1 MHRLRSCA
9 LIVIALF
16 VFVGPASAEQQPQE
30 SADAAKR
37 VRATRVPNGSITVD
51 GTLDEPV
58 WQQGEPADQFVQMQP
73 VEGNPAS
80 ETHRSEVRFLYDDEN
95 LYVGA
100 TFYEDEP
107 DKLVTNDLKRDF
119 PGARDGDLYV
129 LILDTFHDR
138 LNAYNFQTNPGCAL
152 RDSQSY
158 DDGRSVNANWD
169 TVWFCRS
176 SVGEKAWYVEKAI
189 PFKQLRFPQQDEQT
203 WGVNVFRLIRHTNE
217 QTVWNQIPR
226 QFNQFKT
233 SYAGVLE
240 GITGVRPGR
249 NIRIKPF
256 ATSQVRSTN
265 RITSGDADA
274 GLDVK
279 IGLGTNLVLDGTYRT
294 DFSQVEADT
303 QQVNLT
309 RFSLFFPEKRE
320 FFLENQGAFQI
331 GPPTGF
337 GGRNVNF
344 VPFFSRTIGLSDEGT
359 PIPVVGGLRLTG
371 KVGRNSLALLNM
383 QVDRE
388 SRPDGQP
395 SLAAANYS
403 VLRYSREFLS
413 NSSVSVFYLD
423 KERGSTFNRLGG
435 ADLKLYPMRTMN
447 IDALFMRSAKTGSEQ
462 GNAWR
467 AGFQF
472 DPGRTVYTLNYT
484 SLGETFRD
492 DLGFIPRQGVDI
504 VSGSLLHRFRP
515 SALAPRIRE
524 IRAELPYTRF
534 TRDAPNPLTGNPIG
548 LETETIAPIVTAEF
562 SDSTN
567 VSFQTTRNVEALT
580 NPFRPQGIPA
590 GQNIPVGKYEFYGSE
605 VQYDPTNSR
614 VVAPTGGFR
623 FGEFY
628 NGDRIGYTAG
638 VRVRASEKLA
648 TTVSF
653 SRDMIDLPGGVS
665 FHTDLASLRVDAS
678 FSTRM
683 FLNVYV
689 QYNSVTRQW
698 LSNIRFDFIHHPLSD
713 IFIVYNDTRYQNGLE
728 PVRGGQVPSRA
739 LVLKVTHLLS
749 F

>member
-1 MHRLRSCA
+1 MHSLRTAASTA
-9 LIVIALF
+9 AALF
-16 VFVGPASAEQQPQE
+16 FAGFFTVAHAQTTTEPTTKS
-30 SADAAKR
+30 
-37 VRATRVPNGSITVD
+37 VRATRVPNGTVAVD
-51 GTLDEPV
+51 GRLDESV
-58 WQQGEPADQFVQMQP
+58 WAQGEPADDFVQMQP
-73 VEGNPAS
+73 VEGARAT
-80 ETHRSEVRFLYDDEN
+80 EAHRSEVRFLYDDEN

-100 TFYEDEP
+100 TFFEDEP

-138 LNAYNFQTNPGCAL
+138 LNGYNFQTNPGCAL

-169 TVWFCRS
+169 TVWFCES
-176 SVGEKAWYVEKAI
+176 SVDEKAWYVEQAI
-189 PFKQLRFPQQDEQT
+189 PFKQLRFPQRDAQT

-240 GITGVRPGR
+240 GISGVNPGR

-256 ATSQVRSTN
+256 ATTQGRYDGRRTL
-265 RITSGDADA
+265 GDADG

-279 IGLGTNLVLDGTYRT
+279 VGLGTNLVLDATWRT

-320 FFLENQGAFQI
+320 FFLENQGALQI

-344 VPFFSRTIGLSDEGT
+344 VPFFSRTIGLSEDGQ

-371 KVGRNSLALLNM
+371 KVGRNTIGVLNM

-388 SRPDGQP
+388 ERAGGLEPLP
-395 SLAAANYS
+395 SANYS
-403 VLRYSREFLS
+403 VIRYGREFMS
-413 NSSVSVFYLD
+413 NSSVGLFFLD
-423 KERGSTFNRLGG
+423 KERGAGSNRLGG
-435 ADLKLYPMRTMN
+435 ADLKFYPMRTMN
-447 IDALFMRSAKTGSEQ
+447 IDALFMRSQKTGFDD
-462 GNAWR
+462 GTAWR
-467 AGFQF
+467 AGFQY
-472 DPGRTVYTLNYT
+472 DPGRTIYTINYT
-484 SLGETFRD
+484 SLGNTFRNE
-492 DLGFIPRQGVDI
+492 LGFIPRQGVDI
-504 VSGSLLHRFRP
+504 MTGSVLHRFRP
-515 SALAPRIRE
+515 RALAPRIRE
-524 IRAELPYTRF
+524 IRAELPYSRF
-534 TRDAPNPLTGNPIG
+534 DRNALNPLTGDALG
-548 LETETIAPIVTAEF
+548 LETETVSPVITAEF
-562 SDSTN
+562 SDSSN
-567 VSFQTTRNVEALT
+567 VSFQTIRNLEVLS
-580 NPFRPQGIPA
+580 NPFRPQGIPT
-590 GQNIPVGKYEFYGSE
+590 GRTIPVGEYTFYGNELS
-605 VQYDPTNSR
+605 YDPTNAR
-614 VVAPTGGFR
+614 RIAPTGSVR

-628 NGDRIGYTAG
+628 SGDRVGYTAG
-638 VRVRASEKLA
+638 VRLRASEKLA
-648 TTVSF
+648 TTFSF
-653 SRDMIDLPGGVS
+653 SRDMIDLPEDVS

-683 FLNVYV
+683 FLNAYI

-698 LSNIRFDFIHHPLSD
+698 LSNVRFDFIHHPLSD
-713 IFIVYNDTRYQNGLE
+713 IFIVYNDTRYGDGLS
-728 PVRGGQVPSRA
+728 PARTTQLPTRA
-739 LVLKVTHLLS
+739 LILKVTHLLS

>member
-1 MHRLRSCA
+1 MHSLRTAA
-9 LIVIALF
+9 LTAAG
-16 VFVGPASAEQQPQE
+16 VFLAGFFTFAGAQSTTEPTP
-30 SADAAKR
+30 KR
-37 VRATRVPNGSITVD
+37 VRATRVPNGAITID
-51 GTLDEPV
+51 GTLDESV
-58 WQQGEPADQFVQMQP
+58 WSQAEPAGDFVQMQP
-73 VEGNPAS
+73 VEGAPAP
-80 ETHRSEVRFLYDDEN
+80 EAHRSEVRFLYDDEN

-100 TFYEDEP
+100 TFFEDEP

-169 TVWFCRS
+169 TVWFCES
-176 SVGEKAWYVEKAI
+176 SVDQKAWYVEEAI
-189 PFKQLRFPQQDEQT
+189 PFKQLRFPQRDEQT

-233 SYAGVLE
+233 SYEGVLE
-240 GITGVRPGR
+240 GISGVNPGR

-256 ATSQVRSTN
+256 ATTQAHYDS
-265 RITSGDADA
+265 RITRGDADG

-279 IGLGTNLVLDGTYRT
+279 VGLGTNLVLDATWRT

-309 RFSLFFPEKRE
+309 RFNLFFPEKRE
-320 FFLENQGAFQI
+320 FFLENQGALQI

-344 VPFFSRTIGLSDEGT
+344 VPFFSRTIGLSEDGQ

-371 KVGRNSLALLNM
+371 KVGRNTIGVLNM

-388 SRPDGQP
+388 ERPGGHEP
-395 SLAAANYS
+395 LPAANYS
-403 VLRYSREFLS
+403 VIRYGREFMS
-413 NSSVSVFYLD
+413 NSSVGLFFLD
-423 KERGSTFNRLGG
+423 KERGGASNRLGG
-435 ADLKLYPMRTMN
+435 ADLKFYPMRTMN
-447 IDALFMRSAKTGSEQ
+447 IDALFMRSQKTGIDD
-462 GNAWR
+462 GTAWR
-467 AGFQF
+467 AGFQY
-472 DPGRTVYTLNYT
+472 DPGLTVYTINYT
-484 SLGETFRD
+484 SLGATFRNE
-492 DLGFIPRQGVDI
+492 LGFIPRQGVDI
-504 VSGSLLHRFRP
+504 LTGSVLHRFRP
-515 SALAPRIRE
+515 PTLAPRIRE
-524 IRAELPYTRF
+524 IRAELPYSRF
-534 TRDAPNPLTGNPIG
+534 DRNAVSPVTGNVLG
-548 LETETIAPIVTAEF
+548 LETETISPVITAEF
-562 SDSTN
+562 SDSSN
-567 VSFQTTRNVEALT
+567 VSFQTTRSLEVLS

-590 GQNIPVGKYEFYGSE
+590 GRAIPIGEYTFYGSE
-605 VQYDPTNSR
+605 LAYDPTNAR
-614 VVAPTGGFR
+614 RVAPTGSVR

-628 NGDRIGYTAG
+628 NGDRVGYTAG

-648 TTVSF
+648 TTFSF
-653 SRDMIDLPGGVS
+653 SRDTIDLPEGVS

-683 FLNVYV
+683 FLNAYI

-713 IFIVYNDTRYQNGLE
+713 IFIVYNDTRYGDGLS
-728 PVRGGQVPSRA
+728 PARTTQLPTRA
-739 LVLKVTHLLS
+739 LILKVTHLLS